1 MRVCRKALTAV
12 VAVVVAG
19 FVLLGG
25 AVVLVGV
32 GVGMLLG
39 AVFEG
44 KGPRPRHS
52 WAQSDEQW
60 VAELA
65 AELEWG
71 DPR

>member
-1 MRVCRKALTAV
+1 MWIFRKALTVV
-12 VAVVVAG
+12 VAV

-25 AVVLVGV
+25 AVVLLGI
-32 GVGMLLG
+32 GAGMLLG
-39 AVFEG
+39 AVLEG
-44 KGPRPRHS
+44 KSPQPRHS